1 MNFDFKIQK
10 DWTVCLCN
18 KKDNSAM
25 VLKLAFENRS
35 KQSLMVELHVQK
47 KWAFERGW
55 IQGI

>member
-1 MNFDFKIQK
+1 MEGVINFDFKVQI
-10 DWTVCLCN
+10 DWTECLCN

-47 KWAFERGW
+47 K
-55 IQGI
+55 